1 MWVGIIYSTVLA
13 DSVASRVRQMID
25 AMSRVAQGASP
36 SVCSPSATT
45 RSTCW
50 RAISTRWC
58 GKWNT
63 TTTRSATLNV
73 NLRDRVRERTA
84 QLEST
89 IEELRETQSQLT
101 DVAHR
106 AGMAEVATGVLHN
119 VGNVLNSVNISV
131 SILKEQIRRSKVAD
145 LQAFTDRLAAQG
157 QDLSQFLAAEN
168 RSQKLLE
175 FLQRVSRR
183 LATEHDEIL
192 RETTG
197 LAQKIE
203 HIKGIIN
210 AQQAYAR
217 QVPFRE
223 KVQLEQ
229 LIDDVLKLHWESL
242 HKHGI
247 EVQLAIEDVPTLD
260 LEKAKLL
267 QVIDNLVKNAIESIV
282 QYKALTRRITIR
294 VGSKLG
300 LVPITV
306 SDTGGG
312 IRPEDM
318 DKMFRY
324 GFTTKST
331 GNGFG
336 LHASALAVAN
346 AGGKISVESPASGKG
361 ATFLIELPLSC
372 APAEDSSP
380 APQEE
385 LAACERDGALGISGG
400 GGEVMAAQRDD
411 FGKREGNS

>member
-1 MWVGIIYSTVLA
+1 M
-13 DSVASRVRQMID
+13 
-25 AMSRVAQGASP
+25 
-36 SVCSPSATT
+36 
-45 RSTCW
+45 
-50 RAISTRWC
+50 
-58 GKWNT
+58 
-63 TTTRSATLNV
+63 NV

-89 IEELRETQSQLT
+89 IQELRDTQSQLT
-101 DVAHR
+101 DVAHC

-157 QDLSQFLAAEN
+157 QDMSQFLAAEN
-168 RSQKLLE
+168 RGQKLLE
-175 FLQRVSRR
+175 FLQRVSGR
-183 LATEHDEIL
+183 LATEHDDIL

-223 KVQLEQ
+223 KVQLKQ
-229 LIDDVLKLHWESL
+229 LIDDVLKLHGESL
-242 HKHGI
+242 HKHSV

-282 QYKALTRRITIR
+282 QYKALTRRITIH
-294 VGSKLG
+294 VGSETSD
-300 LVPITV
+300 LVSITV

-312 IRPEDM
+312 IRPEDI
-318 DKMFRY
+318 DKVFRY

-346 AGGKISVESPASGKG
+346 AGGKISVESPGVGKG
-361 ATFLIELPLSC
+361 ATFLIELPLTC
-372 APAEDSSP
+372 TPAEDSSP
-380 APQEE
+380 APAGE
-385 LAACERDGALGISGG
+385 LAC
-400 GGEVMAAQRDD
+400 V
-411 FGKREGNS
+411 